1 MLKSSLL
8 RLPLLCRNALPA
20 PGAFRRDVHAKY
32 QTTATPDV
40 IDQDAAM
47 FCYQCEQTKSG
58 TGCTTIGVCGKT
70 PEVASMQ
77 DLLVYQLKGLSC
89 WAHEGRKHGIVDEE
103 VDSFALRGLFSTLTN
118 VNFSHTAFYDYVNY
132 SRELAERMRS
142 RVLEATEKPAWSWS
156 LSAPHPA
163 EMAPTM
169 EVNADEPEVA
179 LSFAHL
185 TGILAKRKDVGNDTL
200 SGVQELLMYGLKGLA
215 AYAHHAERLG
225 QRDPHVYAF
234 VHEALAF
241 LSSPESDDPNAVLD
255 MCLEAGRT
263 NFRVMQILDKGHTSR
278 FGTPEP
284 TEVLMT
290 PVEGK
295 CLLVSGHDLEDLH
308 AVLEQTEGKGIN
320 VYTHGEMLPAHS
332 YPGLKRFKH
341 LKGNYGGAWYRQKV
355 EFDKFPGAILMT
367 TNCILDPVRTYQDRI
382 FTTGEVG
389 VDASRHVPGPDFSAV
404 IDKALEMP
412 GFTAFDAAVPRRTH
426 TVGFGHA
433 TLLGVADQILGAVKD
448 GKLSHIFVV
457 GGCDGNEPQRKYYQ
471 RLHAET
477 PSDAVVITLGC
488 GKFRIL
494 GQEWG
499 ELGDTGLPR
508 LLDMGQCN
516 DAYGALVVA
525 TQLAEALDTDVNSLP
540 LSLDISWF
548 EQKAVAIL
556 LTLLALGVKRV
567 RLGPK
572 LPAFLT
578 PEAVGLLQSQFG
590 ILPADVS
597 DPAGDMKRMMANR

>member
-1 MLKSSLL
+1 MLASSFRSAQYLCRHTFAAHSSLS
-8 RLPLLCRNALPA
+8 RHVQAR
-20 PGAFRRDVHAKY
+20 Y
-32 QTTATPDV
+32 QHTSSSEAAN
-40 IDQDAAM
+40 QDAAM

-58 TGCTTIGVCGKT
+58 SGCTTIGVCGKT

-89 WAHEGRKHGIVDEE
+89 WAHEGRKHGIVDAD
-103 VDSFALRGLFSTLTN
+103 VDSFALQGLFSTLTN
-118 VNFSHTAFYDYVNY
+118 VNFSHTAFYNYVNE
-132 SRELAERMRS
+132 SRELTQSIRS
-142 RVLEATEKPAWSWS
+142 RVLEATDEPSWEWS
-156 LSAPHPA
+156 LTAPHPA

-169 EVNADEPEVA
+169 TVNEDDPQLA
-179 LSFAHL
+179 LAFAHL

-200 SGVQELLMYGLKGLA
+200 SGIQELLIYGLKGLA

-225 QRDPHVYAF
+225 ERDPEVYAF
-234 VHEALAF
+234 VHESLAF
-241 LSSPESDDPNAVLD
+241 LSSRTADDPNAVLQQ
-255 MCLEAGRT
+255 CLAAGRS
-263 NFRVMQILDKGHTSR
+263 NFRVMEMLDAGHNR
-278 FGTPEP
+278 KFGTPEP
-284 TEVLMT
+284 TEVAMT
-290 PVEGK
+290 PSEGK
-295 CLLVSGHDLEDLH
+295 ALLVSGHDLQDLH
-308 AVLEQTEGKGIN
+308 AVLEQTEGTGVN
-320 VYTHGEMLPAHS
+320 VYTHGEMLPAHA
-332 YPGLKRFKH
+332 YPGLKMFKH

-367 TNCILDPVRTYQDRI
+367 TNCILDPVRTYKDRI

-389 VDASRHVPGPDFSAV
+389 VDASQHVPGPDFSVV
-404 IDKALEMP
+404 INKALEMP
-412 GFTAFDAAVPRRTH
+412 GFTEFDAAVPQRTH
-426 TVGFGHA
+426 TVGFGHNA
-433 TLLGVADQILGAVKD
+433 LLSVADQILGAVK
-448 GKLSHIFVV
+448 GGQLSHIFLV

-471 RLHAET
+471 RLHTET

-525 TQLAEALDTDVNSLP
+525 TKLAEALDTDVNSLP

-548 EQKAVAIL
+548 EQKAVAVL

-572 LPAFLT
+572 MPAFLT
-578 PEAVGLLQSQFG
+578 PEAIGLLQEQFG
-590 ILPADVS
+590 IMPAEVS
-597 DPAGDMKRMMANR
+597 DPAGDMKRMMANK